1 MLAPNL
7 PCFAGQGSAP
17 LEQLRKRLMLHVPE
31 SELRERVRALVFASH
46 DHINTYLYDRFQ
58 RMSNGI
64 SSSGYREISC
74 PDGRVERSER
84 N

>member
-64 SSSGYREISC
+64 AF
-74 PDGRVERSER
+74 
-84 N
+84 